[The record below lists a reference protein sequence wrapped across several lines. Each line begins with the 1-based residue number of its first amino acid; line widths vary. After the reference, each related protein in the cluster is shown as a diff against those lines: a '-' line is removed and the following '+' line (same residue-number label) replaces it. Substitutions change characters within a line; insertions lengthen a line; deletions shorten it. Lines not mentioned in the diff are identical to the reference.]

1 MDHFYSGLRQA
12 GKDLK
17 IELPPDMI
25 YRGGDPLKI
34 RRSFEK
40 IENEADFDKVSR
52 IILVAL
58 STAIFG
64 TKATRTGRLTKSG
77 NFGTAAAKLAGSSL
91 LALQKFSGD
100 ASYTVNAIGASIPEV
115 TMIIASGGATG
126 PQPPMFQLY
135 LTKELKKSLRTS
147 FDQLIGQQALQREMA
162 GPAASARESAIRGQD
177 ASNIGAQENPL
188 YG

>member
-1 MDHFYSGLRQA
+1 M
-12 GKDLK
+12 
-17 IELPPDMI
+17 
-25 YRGGDPLKI
+25 
-34 RRSFEK
+34 
-40 IENEADFDKVSR
+40 SR

-147 FDQLIGQQALQREMA
+147 FDQLIGQQALQREMT